1 MLTGEAMVE
10 RNVLITGGF
19 GFVGSHLVE
28 RLLKEERNRV
38 HVVDNLISS
47 PIDLGSFLR
56 RLGEPPQLTYD
67 LMSIEDYCKN
77 GRPRPHFDE
86 IYHLASIVGPV
97 GVLEYAGR
105 IVKQITEDTYRIVDV
120 ARTDRARLCD
130 VSTSEVYG
138 GGRDGYCAEGDSKI
152 IPPVVSVRLEYAVA
166 KLACEVALINTAR
179 VSDLFAVIVRPFNIA
194 GPRQSPKGGFVLP
207 RFIGQAL
214 SGAPLTVYGTGKSIR
229 AFTHVADVADGIV
242 RALRNG
248 SRGEVYNIG
257 NPANKV
263 RILELAERVIRI
275 SDTRSRTEFV
285 DPKAIF
291 GPLFEEAN
299 DKYPDSDRAMRE
311 LEWRPRFDLDEI
323 IRQTLDY
330 IRAERRD

>member
-1 MLTGEAMVE
+1 MID
-10 RNVLITGGF
+10 RSVLITGGF

-28 RLLKEERNRV
+28 RLLQDAGTRI
-38 HVVDNLISS
+38 HVVDNLVTS
-47 PIDLGSFLR
+47 PIDLGAFLQK
-56 RLGEPPQLTYD
+56 LDDPSELSYD
-67 LMSIEDYCKN
+67 LMSIEDYCKK
-77 GRPRPHFDE
+77 GRTRPHFDE
-86 IYHLASIVGPV
+86 VYHLASIVGPV

-105 IVKQITEDTYRIVDV
+105 IVKQITEDAYRMMEV
-120 ARTDRARLCD
+120 AGTDGARLCD

-166 KLACEVALINTAR
+166 KLACEVALMNTAR
-179 VSDLFAVIVRPFNIA
+179 VSDLFSVIVRPFNIA

-229 AFTHVADVADGIV
+229 AFTHVADVSDGVV

-248 SRGEVYNIG
+248 RAGEVYNIG

-263 RILELAERVIRI
+263 HVLELAERVIRI
-275 SDTRSRTEFV
+275 SGSRSRTEFV

-299 DKYPDSDRAMRE
+299 DKYPDSDKAVRE
-311 LEWRPRFDLDEI
+311 LGWRPRFDLDEI
-323 IRQTLDY
+323 IRETLEY
-330 IRAERRD
+330 IRAGRRD

>member
-1 MLTGEAMVE
+1 MTA

-28 RLLKEERNRV
+28 RLLKDDDTRI
-38 HVVDNLISS
+38 HVVDNLVSS
-47 PIDLGSFLR
+47 PIDVGSFVRKLR
-56 RLGEPPQLTYD
+56 DPAQLTYD
-67 LMSIEDYCKN
+67 QISIEDYCKK
-77 GRPRPHFDE
+77 GGTRPRFDE

-105 IVKQITEDTYRIVDV
+105 IVKQITEDTYRMVEV
-120 ARTDRARLCD
+120 AMADRARLCD

-138 GGRDGYCAEGDSKI
+138 GGRDGYCAESDSKI

-179 VSDLFAVIVRPFNIA
+179 VSDLFSVIIRPFNIA

-242 RALRNG
+242 RALRKG
-248 SRGEVYNIG
+248 TPGEAYNIG

-275 SDTRSRTEFV
+275 SGTRSRTEFV
-285 DPKAIF
+285 DPKTIF

-323 IRQTLDY
+323 IRQTLEY

>member
-1 MLTGEAMVE
+1 MNE

-28 RLLKEERNRV
+28 RLLQDDDTGI
-38 HVVDNLISS
+38 HVVDNLVSC
-47 PIDLGSFLR
+47 PIDPEAFVRKLGHPA
-56 RLGEPPQLTYD
+56 RLTFD
-67 LMSIEDYCKN
+67 LISVEDYFKR
-77 GRPRPHFDE
+77 GRARPHFDE

-97 GVLEYAGR
+97 GVLGYAGR
-105 IVKQITEDTYRIVDV
+105 IVKQITEDTYRLIEL
-120 ARTDRARLCD
+120 AMSDRARLCD

-138 GGRDGYCAEGDSKI
+138 GGRDGYCAENDTKI
-152 IPPVVSVRLEYAVA
+152 IPAVVSVRLEYAVA
-166 KLACEVALINTAR
+166 KLACEIALINTSR
-179 VSDLFAVIVRPFNIA
+179 VSDLFAVVVRPFNIA
-194 GPRQSPKGGFVLP
+194 GPRQSGKGGFVLP

-242 RALRNG
+242 RALRRG
-248 SRGEVYNIG
+248 SRGEAYNIG
-257 NPANKV
+257 NPGNKV
-263 RILELAERVIRI
+263 HILELAERVIRI
-275 SDTRSRTEFV
+275 TGSRSRTEFV

-311 LEWRPRFDLDEI
+311 LGWRPEFDLDEI
-323 IRQTLDY
+323 IRQTVEY
-330 IRAERRD
+330 SRAERRD